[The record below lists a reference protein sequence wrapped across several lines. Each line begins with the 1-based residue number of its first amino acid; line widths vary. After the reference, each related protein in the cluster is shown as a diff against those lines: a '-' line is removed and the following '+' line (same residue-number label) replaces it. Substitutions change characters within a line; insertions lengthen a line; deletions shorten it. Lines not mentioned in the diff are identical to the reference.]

1 MSIRHRLRLRL
12 AAPPDD
18 RETWVPIGEREAL
31 AEFRA
36 RARQMT
42 SPRVLEL
49 GTLRSI
55 AERSTMHQNYV
66 PHAGEYLGT
75 DIQAGPDVDIV
86 ADVHQLTEV
95 VGRESF
101 DIIISCSTFEH
112 LKYPH
117 RAAHEVMKALKVG
130 GLLFVQTHQT
140 FPIHA
145 FPFDYFRFTREA
157 LAGLFGTRMG
167 LEVLATNYEFHAAIW
182 SREVETLFAHPAF
195 LNVNLAGL
203 KTAPTP
209 EAYVYELEYTAQP

>member
-1 MSIRHRLRLRL
+1 MSIRHSIRLRL
-12 AAPPDD
+12 AAPPED
-18 RETWVPIGEREAL
+18 RETWVPVGEREAVT
-31 AEFRA
+31 EFKA
-36 RARQMT
+36 RAREL
-42 SPRVLEL
+42 SAPRVLEL

-55 AERSTMHQNYV
+55 AERCTMHHDYV
-66 PHAGEYLGT
+66 PQAGEFLGT

-117 RAAHEVMKALKVG
+117 LAAHEVMKALKVG
-130 GLLFVQTHQT
+130 GLLFIQTHQS

-167 LEVLATNYEFHAAIW
+167 VEVLATNYQFHAAIW
-182 SREVETLFAHPAF
+182 AREVESLFAHPAF
-195 LNVNLAGL
+195 LNVNLFAV
-203 KTAPTP
+203 KTGPTP
-209 EAYVYELEYTAQP
+209 EEYVYELEYAAQG